1 MSPEEALQA
10 TIAQIEKSFG
20 AGSIVRLGDAPD
32 KEIGYIPTG
41 AATLDAAIGI
51 GGIPKGRIIE
61 IYGNEGSGKSTL
73 TLHLIANEQRAGGTC
88 GIIDAEHSFDAEYA
102 RSIGVDVDNILVA
115 QPNTGEEG
123 LEIVDILIRSGQ
135 VSLIVVDSV
144 AALVPKKELEGEIG
158 DSFVGLQ
165 ARMMSQALRKI
176 TGIAAKTDTAIVFI
190 NQIREKIGV
199 MFGSPETTPGG
210 RALKFFS
217 SVRLEMRRMETLQD
231 GTGIRVKTKVVKN
244 KVGSPFTTA
253 EFNIVFGK
261 GINKTEAMVTQM
273 ILDGRVNKKGA
284 WLEYDGQRFHGQKAL
299 EEFIEK
305 EL

>member
-20 AGSIVRLGDAPD
+20 AGSIVRLGDQPEQKVRA
-32 KEIGYIPTG
+32 ISTG

-51 GGIPKGRIIE
+51 GGIPVGRIIE
-61 IYGNEGSGKSTL
+61 VYGNEGSGKSTL
-73 TLHLIANEQRAGGTC
+73 SLHLVANEQSHGGTVAL
-88 GIIDAEHSFDAEYA
+88 IDAEHSFDPDYA
-102 RSIGVDVDNILVA
+102 RELGVRTDNLLVS
-115 QPNTGEEG
+115 QPDTGEQG
-123 LEIVDILIRSGQ
+123 LEIVDMLIRSGQ
-135 VSLIVVDSV
+135 VSLIIVDSV

-176 TGIAAKTDTAIVFI
+176 TGIAAKTDCAVVFI

-217 SVRLEMRRMETLQD
+217 SVRIELRRIETLQD
-231 GTGIRVKTKVVKN
+231 GTGIRVKAKVVKN
-244 KVGSPFTTA
+244 KVGSPFTAA
-253 EFNIVFGK
+253 EFNIVFGE

-273 ILDGRVNKKGA
+273 ILNGEVKKTGA
-284 WLEYDGQRFHGQKAL
+284 WFVYNDQKFHGQKAL
-299 EEFIEK
+299 EEYLENS
-305 EL
+305 